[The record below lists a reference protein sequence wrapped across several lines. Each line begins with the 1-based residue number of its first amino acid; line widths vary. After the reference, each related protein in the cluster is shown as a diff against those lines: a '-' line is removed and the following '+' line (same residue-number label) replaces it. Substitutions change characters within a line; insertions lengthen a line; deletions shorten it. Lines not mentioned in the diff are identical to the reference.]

1 MTTGS
6 PDQPWLSLP
15 AEISPVIRPTLPGLV
30 EEIIDAIREGVPV
43 YARPF
48 EGRFGEAVR
57 RGTEVALSSFLGLPG
72 TPRPALTDEAR
83 DVYTTL
89 GRGRSDRAGRW
100 TRCSRPTGS
109 APA

>member
-1 MTTGS
+1 M
-6 PDQPWLSLP
+6 LSLP

-57 RGTEVALSSFLGLPG
+57 RGTEVALSSFLGCRGRRGRPSP
-72 TPRPALTDEAR
+72 TRPATSTRRSVA
-83 DVYTTL
+83 
-89 GRGRSDRAGRW
+89 GRSDRAGRW